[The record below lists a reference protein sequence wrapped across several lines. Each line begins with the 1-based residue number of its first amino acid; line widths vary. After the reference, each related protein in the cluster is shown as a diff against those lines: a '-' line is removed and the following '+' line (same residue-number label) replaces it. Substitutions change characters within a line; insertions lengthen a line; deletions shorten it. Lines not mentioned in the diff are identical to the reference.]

1 MVSQTST
8 QSPAD
13 PAQMPPDWLNHVI
26 IRRLEESDL
35 PALEWDGEYTH
46 FRKMYSDAFFRQ
58 QRGFSVLWLAE
69 LPGYGIIGQ
78 VFIQLICDRH
88 ELADGLYRAYLYS
101 FRIKPPFRSAG
112 LGGKMLTVL
121 ETDLKQRH
129 FHHLTLNVAKVN
141 SRARKMYERYGFRVI
156 AHEPGC
162 WSYIDHEGNWQQ
174 VEEPAWRMEKLIR

>member
-1 MVSQTST
+1 MTGLT
-8 QSPAD
+8 DSPSRID
-13 PAQMPPDWLNHVI
+13 SGLLPPNWMKDVVI
-26 IRRLEESDL
+26 RTLKESDL

-46 FRKMYSDAFFRQ
+46 FRKMYSDACIRQ

-69 LPGYGIIGQ
+69 LPGTGIIGQ

-101 FRIKPPFRSAG
+101 FRIKPAFRSAG
-112 LGGKMLTVL
+112 LGARMLAVL
-121 ETDLKQRH
+121 EADLKRRRFTQ
-129 FHHLTLNVAKVN
+129 LTLNVAKTN
-141 SRARKMYERYGFRVI
+141 NRARKMYERHGFRIV

-174 VEEPAWRMEKLIR
+174 VEEPAWRMEKTLG